1 MTTAAEWQAD
11 VELAPL
17 TTFGVRARA
26 RWLVTITEEAQL
38 PQALER
44 ARSLKLPVWIL
55 GGGSNVLFAQDYPGV
70 IVHMQLRGIKA
81 EATSVAGYA
90 GDDDSVLVTAA
101 AGENWHAFVEHC
113 LQQGWY
119 GLENLALIPGQVG
132 AAPVQNIGAYGVEL
146 ADFLES
152 VRYFDR
158 EDGRIHSLPVEACG
172 LGYRDSVFK
181 RDLRD
186 RAIIVSCR
194 LKLSGGASSALS
206 RGTVVRPQPVV
217 NYPAL
222 REFLQSQ
229 YKGWTSEEATPEQVF
244 EAVCAIRRS
253 KLPDPRVLGN
263 GGSFF
268 RNPIIPLSRYE
279 ALQAEWPDMPS
290 FPAPPAPGS
299 VSPHAA
305 DGLPQQ
311 GAGGSDSQR
320 AADGSVP
327 QCKVPAAWLIDQ
339 RGWKGQRHGSA
350 GVHDKQPLVLVNHQL
365 IDGDGMNGGATS
377 GEETA
382 GNDKAGN
389 DKAGDDKAGYES
401 AGKGADV
408 LALARKIADD
418 VEQTFGIVLEPEVRI
433 WPDDAWS
440 SSATDETLKIMDIQG
455 GQSAFDAKSVLAV
468 MSQRPGVYRML
479 DATGEILYV
488 GKARNLRK
496 RVSNYFRASG
506 LDTKTMALVSH
517 IADIDVTVTNSET
530 EALLLEQN
538 LIKKHRPPYNIQL
551 RDDKTYP
558 YIMLTHRDV
567 FPRLAFYRGTRRRDA
582 TFFGPYPSAG
592 AVRESL
598 ALMQKVFRIRQ
609 CEDSFFRNRSRPCLQ
624 YQIGRCTAPCVG
636 LISPAEYAQDVQ
648 DATLFLQ
655 GRSDA
660 LIRTLGERMEQK
672 AAAMEYEQAARLRDR
687 VADLR
692 RIQTQQVVSG
702 DGSDADIIAA
712 VMEGAYM
719 CVHVMTIR
727 GGRMIGSRNFF
738 PKDRMAG
745 SAAEL
750 MEHFIAQYYLRNSA
764 DANTLIPAEILI
776 APAVEDSQALQEVL
790 TQAAGRNVRLTSRV
804 RAHRAR
810 WLELAQENVRQAVQS
825 HINNRQTM
833 FQRFEQLQEALQLD
847 DLPQRIECFDI
858 SHTMGE
864 STVAACVV
872 FDHSGPLKSDY
883 RRYNIQGIQGGDDYA
898 AMEQAL
904 SRRYSRMASEPG
916 EAKVPDIIL
925 IDGGKGQLGLAIEVL
940 KTCELPEIM
949 LMGIAKGISRKAGQ
963 ETLLK
968 ATEQG
973 ITEVVIA
980 SHSPALHLLQ
990 QIRDEAHRFA
1000 ITGHRQRRAKTRQ
1013 QSPLEQIPG
1022 LGPARRRSLLTYFGG
1037 QQEILRASESD
1048 LARAPGIS
1056 KKLAA
1061 VIYEA
1066 LHSE

>member
-1 MTTAAEWQAD
+1 MTTPAEWQAD

-17 TTFGVRARA
+17 TTFGVQARA
-26 RWLVTITEEAQL
+26 RWLVTVTDEAQL
-38 PQALER
+38 PEALER
-44 ARSLKLPVWIL
+44 ARSLKLPVWVL
-55 GGGSNVLFAQDYPGV
+55 GGGSNVLFSQDYPGLV
-70 IVHMQLRGIKA
+70 LHMQLRGIKA
-81 EATSVAGYA
+81 EAVSAAGYA
-90 GDDDSVLVTAA
+90 ADEGSVLVTAA

-113 LQQGWY
+113 LQQGWH

-146 ADFLES
+146 SDYLES
-152 VRYFDR
+152 VRYLDR

-172 LGYRDSVFK
+172 LNYRDSVFK
-181 RDLRD
+181 HELRE
-186 RAIIVSCR
+186 RAIILSCR
-194 LKLSGGASSALS
+194 LKLS
-206 RGTVVRPQPVV
+206 RVPQPVIS
-217 NYPAL
+217 YPAL
-222 REFLQSQ
+222 REFLKSRIDA
-229 YKGWTSEEATPEQVF
+229 WTEDTTTPEQVF

-253 KLPDPRVLGN
+253 KLPDPAVLGN

-279 ALQAEWPDMPS
+279 ALKADWPQIPG
-290 FPAPPAPGS
+290 FPAP
-299 VSPHAA
+299 AA
-305 DGLPQQ
+305 EDTTT
-311 GAGGSDSQR
+311 
-320 AADGSVP
+320 

-350 GVHDKQPLVLVNHQL
+350 GVHENQPLVLVNHQR
-365 IDGDGMNGGATS
+365 AS
-377 GEETA
+377 A
-382 GNDKAGN
+382 
-389 DKAGDDKAGYES
+389 DDP

-408 LALARKIADD
+408 LVLARKVADD
-418 VEQTFGIVLEPEVRI
+418 VEQTFGITLQPEVRI

-440 SSATDETLKIMDIQG
+440 SSAPADTPKIMDIQG

-479 DATGEILYV
+479 DAKGEILYV

-506 LDTKTMALVSH
+506 LDAKTMALVSH

-567 FPRLAFYRGTRRRDA
+567 FPRLAFYRGSRRRDA

-636 LISPAEYAQDVQ
+636 LISPSDYAQDVK

-702 DGSDADIIAA
+702 DGSDADVIAA

-738 PKDRMAG
+738 PKDRMAD
-745 SAAEL
+745 SAADL
-750 MEHFIAQYYLRNSA
+750 IEHFIAQYYLRNSA
-764 DANTLIPAEILI
+764 EANTLIPAEIVV
-776 APAVEDSQALQEVL
+776 APAVEDGQALQEVL
-790 TQAAGRNVRLTSRV
+790 TSAAGRNVRLTGRV
-804 RAHRAR
+804 RGHRAR
-810 WLELAQENVRQAVQS
+810 WLELAQENAHQAVQS

-872 FDHSGPLKSDY
+872 FDHGGPLKSDY
-883 RRYNIQGIQGGDDYA
+883 RRYNIEGIQGGDDYA
-898 AMEQAL
+898 AMEQVL
-904 SRRYSRMASEPG
+904 TRRYSRMATALREAD

-925 IDGGKGQLGLAIEVL
+925 IDGGKGQLGQAIEVL
-940 KTCELPEIM
+940 KSCELPEIM
-949 LMGIAKGISRKAGQ
+949 LMGIAKGISRRAGQ
-963 ETLLK
+963 ETLLL

-973 ITEVVIA
+973 IEEVVIP

-1022 LGPARRRSLLTYFGG
+1022 LGPTRRRSLLTYFGG

-1066 LHSE
+1066 LHNE

>member
-1 MTTAAEWQAD
+1 MMAPADWQAD

-17 TTFGVRARA
+17 TTFGVQARA
-26 RWLVTITEEAQL
+26 RWLVTVTEEAQL
-38 PQALER
+38 PAVLER
-44 ARSLKLPVWIL
+44 ARSLKLPVWVL
-55 GGGSNVLFAQDYPGV
+55 GGGSNVLFSQDYPGV
-70 IVHMQLRGIKA
+70 VLHIQFRGIKA
-81 EATSVAGYA
+81 EAVSEAGYA
-90 GDDDSVLVTAA
+90 AEEGSVLVTAA

-113 LQQGWY
+113 LQQHWY

-146 ADFLES
+146 SDYLES
-152 VRYFDR
+152 VRYLDR

-172 LGYRDSVFK
+172 LNYRDSVFK
-181 RDLRD
+181 HGLRE
-186 RAIIVSCR
+186 RAVILSCR
-194 LKLSGGASSALS
+194 LKLSCRS
-206 RGTVVRPQPVV
+206 QPVV
-217 NYPAL
+217 SYPAL
-222 REFLQSQ
+222 REFLKSRNDS
-229 YKGWTSEEATPEQVF
+229 WLEETTTPEQIF

-253 KLPDPRVLGN
+253 KLPDPAVLGN

-268 RNPIIPLSRYE
+268 RNPVISLSRYD
-279 ALQAEWPDMPS
+279 ALKADWPQMPA
-290 FPAPPAPGS
+290 FPAPSSADT
-299 VSPHAA
+299 AA
-305 DGLPQQ
+305 
-311 GAGGSDSQR
+311 
-320 AADGSVP
+320 

-350 GVHDKQPLVLVNHQL
+350 GVHENQPLVLVNHQRASL
-365 IDGDGMNGGATS
+365 D
-377 GEETA
+377 EP
-382 GNDKAGN
+382 
-389 DKAGDDKAGYES
+389 

-408 LALARKIADD
+408 VALARKVADD
-418 VEQTFGIVLEPEVRI
+418 VEQTFGIRLQPEIRI
-433 WPDDAWS
+433 WPDDVWS
-440 SSATDETLKIMDIQG
+440 SSAPGDTPKIMDIRG
-455 GQSAFDAKSVLAV
+455 GQSEFDPKSVLAV

-479 DATGEILYV
+479 GAKGDILYV
-488 GKARNLRK
+488 GKAGNLRK

-567 FPRLAFYRGTRRRDA
+567 FPRLAFYRGSRRRDA

-636 LISPAEYAQDVQ
+636 LISPSEYAQDVQ

-660 LIRTLGERMEQK
+660 LIRTLGVRMEQK
-672 AAAMEYEQAARLRDR
+672 AAAMEYEHAARLRDR

-702 DGSDADIIAA
+702 DGSDADVIAA

-738 PKDRMAG
+738 PKDRMAD
-745 SAAEL
+745 SALEL

-764 DANTLIPAEILI
+764 EANTLIPAEILV
-776 APAVEDSQALQEVL
+776 APAVEDSRALQAVL
-790 TQAAGRNVRLTSRV
+790 TAAAGRNVRLTSRV

-810 WLELAQENVRQAVQS
+810 WLELAQENANQAVQS

-872 FDHSGPLKSDY
+872 FDHGGPLKSDY

-904 SRRYSRMASEPG
+904 SRRYSRLATALREASEEGADTDVPL
-916 EAKVPDIIL
+916 ASNSKIPDIIL
-925 IDGGKGQLGLAIEVL
+925 IDGGKGQLGQAIEVL
-940 KTCELPEIM
+940 KSCELPEIM
-949 LMGIAKGISRKAGQ
+949 LMGIAKGISRRAGQ
-963 ETLLK
+963 ETLLL

-973 ITEVVIA
+973 IKEVVIP

-1022 LGPARRRSLLTYFGG
+1022 LGPARRRALLTYFGG

-1066 LHSE
+1066 LHNE